1 MKLPIIFECILS
13 PVISV
18 MATRSN
24 DKYNIVMALAEILL
38 WYIVWNNYDDDDN
51 NNDDDNIVDGDD
63 NDDDIVDGDDR
74 VYIW

>member
-1 MKLPIIFECILS
+1 MMLPIIFEWLLS

-63 NDDDIVDGDDR
+63 NDDVIVDGNDR